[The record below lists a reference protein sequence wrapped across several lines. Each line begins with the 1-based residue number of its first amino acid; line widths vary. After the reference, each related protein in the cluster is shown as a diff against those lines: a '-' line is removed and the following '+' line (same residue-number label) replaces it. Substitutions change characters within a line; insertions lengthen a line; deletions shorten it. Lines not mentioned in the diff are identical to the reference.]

1 VALQL
6 RYTLRD
12 EEKVFPLEPGTV
24 HVGRGSENGLVLP
37 DFSVSRRH
45 AQLRYEDGEWHV
57 RDLDSTN
64 GVQLNHVPVRDERIR
79 PGDEIK
85 IGIFE
90 LKVERQPAR
99 EQSRAADAAAL
110 PNATIIRK
118 LADFSIEMALSQPP
132 EPPAEAELD
141 TADPV
146 PVATGSLDSQF
157 FRYLNRLARE
167 LLRADSADEVVAKV
181 MEIAFEALPV
191 DRGFILVGE
200 NIGAVRCQL
209 ARIGE
214 AVQVRPTEVPVSNT
228 ILRTVM
234 EDQVALLTIDALDD
248 QRLLGG
254 ESIRIHGIRAAM
266 CAPLWSDQQITGFIQ
281 VDSPFHTGS
290 FIEQHLDFLITL
302 ANYAAVGL
310 QRIEERRVRGR
321 LERYHSPAVLDD
333 LLREGRDV
341 TASGEAQLRKGEVT
355 ILFGDLVG
363 FTAFSESAALE
374 DVAELLNGYCQR
386 SVEAIFAEAGT
397 LDKFIGDCVMAFFG
411 APREQP
417 DHAERGVRAGLRI
430 QEAVAEWNRERVA
443 QGLPE
448 VRCRIGINS
457 GPVVVGDVGSAQ
469 RVDYTVLGN
478 TVNVAARLESSV
490 AKPGQV
496 VIGEATRA
504 LLGPGFELEPLGELA
519 LKGLQQKVKSYRVL
533 SGPDTTARLETSPAG
548 AV

>member
-1 VALQL
+1 
-6 RYTLRD
+6 
-12 EEKVFPLEPGTV
+12 
-24 HVGRGSENGLVLP
+24 LVLP

-45 AQLRYEDGEWHV
+45 AQLRFEGSDWFI

-64 GVQLNHVPVRDERIR
+64 GVQLNHVPIRDERIR
-79 PGDEIK
+79 PGDELK
-85 IGIFE
+85 VGIFE
-90 LKVERQPAR
+90 LKVERQPAP
-99 EQSRAADAAAL
+99 EPSRRTDSASI
-110 PNATIIRK
+110 PNATIVRK
-118 LADFSIEMALSQPP
+118 LADFSLEMGLSEPP
-132 EPPAEAELD
+132 PLPAEAEPD
-141 TADPV
+141 TVEPLPV
-146 PVATGSLDSQF
+146 VTGSLDAQF

-167 LLRADSADEVVAKV
+167 LLRADSADEVVLKV

-191 DRGFILVGE
+191 DRGFIMVGE
-200 NIGAVRCQL
+200 NIESVRCQL

-214 AVQVRPTEVPVSNT
+214 HVQVRPAEVPVSHT

-234 EDQVALLTIDALDD
+234 EEQVALLTIDALDD
-248 QRLLGG
+248 HRLLGG

-266 CAPLWSDQQITGFIQ
+266 CAPLWSGHQITGFIQ

-310 QRIEERRVRGR
+310 QRIEERRVRSR

-333 LLREGRDV
+333 LLREGRDL
-341 TASGEAQLRKGEVT
+341 SGAAGQAQLRKGEVT

-363 FTAFSESAALE
+363 FTAFSESASLD
-374 DVAELLNGYCQR
+374 DVAELLNGYCHR

-411 APREQP
+411 APREQL

-430 QEAVAEWNRERVA
+430 QQAVDEWNRERIE
-443 QGLPE
+443 QGLSE

-490 AKPGQV
+490 ARPGQV
-496 VIGEATRA
+496 VIGEGTRA
-504 LLGPGFELEPLGELA
+504 LLGPGFELEPLGELT
-519 LKGLQQKVKSYRVL
+519 LKGLQQKVKSYLVL
-533 SGPDTTARLETSPAG
+533 SGPDNTAKLNPE
-548 AV
+548 

>member
-1 VALQL
+1 MVLQL

-12 EEKVFPLEPGTV
+12 EEKVFPLEPGTI
-24 HVGRGSENGLVLP
+24 HIGRGSENGLVLP

-45 AQLRYEDGEWHV
+45 AQLRFEGGDWHI

-79 PGDEIK
+79 PGDELK

-90 LKVERQPAR
+90 LKVERQAVR
-99 EQSRAADAAAL
+99 ERSPITDSASI
-110 PNATIIRK
+110 PNATIVRK
-118 LADFSIEMALSQPP
+118 LADFSLEMGLF
-132 EPPAEAELD
+132 EPPSPPAVVELD
-141 TADPV
+141 TEDPV
-146 PVATGSLDSQF
+146 VVSTGSLDSQF

-167 LLRADSADEVVAKV
+167 LLRADSADEVLVKV

-200 NIGAVRCQL
+200 NIDAVRCQL

-214 AVQVRPTEVPVSNT
+214 TVQVRPAEVPVSNT

-234 EDQVALLTIDALDD
+234 EEQVALLTIDALDD

-266 CAPLWSDQQITGFIQ
+266 CTPLWSDQQITGFIQ
-281 VDSPFHTGS
+281 VDSPFHTGR
-290 FIEQHLDFLITL
+290 FVEQHLDFLITL

-333 LLREGRDV
+333 LLREGREIAG
-341 TASGEAQLRKGEVT
+341 TGETQLRKGEVT
-355 ILFGDLVG
+355 VLFCDLVG

-374 DVAELLNGYCQR
+374 EVAELLNGYCQR

-430 QEAVAEWNRERVA
+430 LEAVGEWNRERVQ

-478 TVNVAARLESSV
+478 TVNIAARLESSA
-490 AKPGQV
+490 AKPGQL

-504 LLGPGFELEPLGELA
+504 LLGPGFELEPLGELT
-519 LKGLQQKVKSYRVL
+519 LKGLQQKVKSFRVL
-533 SGPDTTARLETSPAG
+533 SGPDTTARLETG
-548 AV
+548 